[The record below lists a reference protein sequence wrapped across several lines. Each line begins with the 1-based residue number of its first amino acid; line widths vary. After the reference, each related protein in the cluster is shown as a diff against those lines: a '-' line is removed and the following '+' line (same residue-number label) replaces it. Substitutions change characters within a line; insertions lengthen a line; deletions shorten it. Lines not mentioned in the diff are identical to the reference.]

1 MKVHI
6 DQAPTQ
12 SNTAQI
18 ISTANTPPLA
28 KSSTNPSS
36 ITTAN
41 HTAAKA
47 TPLSRPAIR
56 SILMNG
62 CSLAAAAMA
71 AVVEVAV
78 AEVTAEE
85 VTLR

>member
-1 MKVHI
+1 MKEVHI

-12 SNTAQI
+12 SNIAQI

-62 CSLAAAAMA
+62 WYPLAAISP
-71 AVVEVAV
+71 
-78 AEVTAEE
+78 
-85 VTLR
+85 